1 MTDYQYYLE
10 YYQDQALGRCTGGI
24 SKRPRSQKG
33 EGLGSF
39 LSSIFSRV
47 FPYLKKGVKA
57 AGSELLSTGV
67 GLFKDYLNNNNMKES
82 MQTRLKNAGKNLG
95 EKTASSVN
103 DMMGLGYKRKRRTPG
118 PQSKTIKRR
127 RKTSKKCRPRK
138 KRDIF
143 GF

>member
-1 MTDYQYYLE
+1 MTDYQHYLE
-10 YYQDQALGRCTGGI
+10 YYQNQALGRCTGGI

-33 EGLGSF
+33 EGIGSF

-47 FPYLKKGVKA
+47 FPYLKNGVKA

-67 GLFKDYLNNNNMKES
+67 GLLKDFLNNNDMKES
-82 MQTRLKNAGKNLG
+82 VQSRLKTAGKNLG
-95 EKTASSVN
+95 EKTAASVN
-103 DMMGLGYKRKRRTPG
+103 DMMGMGYKRKRKASGT
-118 PQSKTIKRR
+118 QSKTIKRR
-127 RKTSKKCRPRK
+127 KKTSKKCRPRK